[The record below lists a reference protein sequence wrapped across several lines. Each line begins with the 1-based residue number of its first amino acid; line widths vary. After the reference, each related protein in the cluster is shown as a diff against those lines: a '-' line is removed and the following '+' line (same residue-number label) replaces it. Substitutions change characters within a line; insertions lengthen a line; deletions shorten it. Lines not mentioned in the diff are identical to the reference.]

1 METEIERIKAQSIME
16 VADIKKLMFGNKE
29 VDPYIIIT
37 EENEKIAIYIN
48 KNKIYRTLNKK
59 NDISSTL
66 DVFLVDKIKE
76 LLKNLSEKEKALE
89 ESIKLNKN
97 GGKK

>member
-1 METEIERIKAQSIME
+1 METEVERIKEQSIME
-16 VADIKKLMFGNKE
+16 VTDIKKLIFGDKE
-29 VDPYIIIT
+29 IDPYIVIT
-37 EENEKIAIYIN
+37 EEEGKIAVYIN
-48 KNKIYRTLNKK
+48 KSKLYRTLNKK

-76 LLKNLSEKEKALE
+76 ILKHLSEKEKAIE
-89 ESIKLNKN
+89 ESIKSN